1 MKQRLTRLLS
11 IKLNNFK
18 NVSKGF
24 IEMPSFTTNQY
35 ASQESDILGIYGQNG
50 SGKTAAIDALQFLKE
65 ILLGNPLPK
74 NAHNFISVSS
84 ESATLSF
91 ELYISNNNFE
101 SIVNYEFVISTK
113 NENTAFISAESIKF
127 SKINEDN
134 NIDSKITL
142 IKYFNKDGKFTYSPK
157 YRYDQLSSGSKETDI
172 KIGVA
177 EAVAYKEN
185 KSFIFCSEIR
195 DLWTEA
201 QKKDEA
207 WFAITNALRNFAIES
222 LFVVEN
228 KHSSIISL
236 DFALPVAFKYVD
248 NNTLTSGDMLV
259 SLSEPSIFEV
269 SHFEM
274 LKNIINEANPV
285 ISALIPGFSIF
296 IKEYGPQATKDGKE
310 GIRFELMS
318 NRNGDKIPLQYES
331 DGIKKILSII
341 NLLICAYNNPSFC
354 VAFDELD
361 AGVYEYLLGELLSVI
376 NETGKGQIIFTSH
389 NLRPLELINKNSM
402 RFTTTNPNNRYIKLT
417 NVGNTNNLRD
427 LYLRSINL
435 GGQKEQIYEPTKE
448 YEIRRA
454 FRRAGNLNNG

>member
-1 MKQRLTRLLS
+1 MKKRLTRLLS
-11 IKLNNFK
+11 IELNNFK
-18 NVSKGF
+18 NVNKGL
-24 IEMPSFTTNQY
+24 IEMPSLTTKEYDSQ
-35 ASQESDILGIYGQNG
+35 ASEILGIYGQNG
-50 SGKTAAIDALQFLKE
+50 SGKTAVIDSLHFLKE
-65 ILLGNPLPK
+65 VLLGNPLPQ
-74 NAHNFISVSS
+74 NAHNFVNVKS
-84 ESATLSF
+84 ECASLSF
-91 ELYISNNNFE
+91 EFYVSNNGFE
-101 SIVNYEFVISTK
+101 AIVTYEFTISK
-113 NENTAFISAESIKF
+113 KDENTAFISAEAIKF
-127 SKINEDN
+127 SKINEKN
-134 NIDSKITL
+134 NFASKITL
-142 IKYFNKDGKFTYSPK
+142 IKYENNEGKFNYSPK

-177 EAVAYKEN
+177 EKVAYKEN
-185 KSFIFCSEIR
+185 KSFIFCSEMR
-195 DLWTEA
+195 DLWSEA

-207 WFAITNALRNFAIES
+207 WFSVTNALRNFAIES

-236 DFALPVAFKYVD
+236 DFALPVAFKYED
-248 NNTLTSGDMLV
+248 KDTLTAGDMLV
-259 SLSEPSIFEV
+259 SLSEPSIFEINQ
-269 SHFEM
+269 FKM
-274 LKNIINEANPV
+274 FKNIINEANPV

-296 IKEYGPQATKDGKE
+296 IKEYGPQATKDGKD
-310 GIRFELMS
+310 GVRFELMS
-318 NRNGDKIPLQYES
+318 NRNGNQIPLLYES

-402 RFTTTNPNNRYIKLT
+402 RFTTTNPDNRYIKLT
-417 NVGNTNNLRD
+417 NVGDTNNLRD

-435 GGQKEQIYEPTKE
+435 GGQREQIYEPTNE

-454 FRRAGNLNNG
+454 FRMAGDINNG

>member
-1 MKQRLTRLLS
+1 MKLRLTRLLS
-11 IKLNNFK
+11 IKLKNFK
-18 NVSKGF
+18 NVNKGF
-24 IEMPSFTTNQY
+24 IEMPSLTTKQY
-35 ASQESDILGIYGQNG
+35 ASQKSDILGIYGQNG
-50 SGKTAAIDALQFLKE
+50 SGKTAVIDALQFLKE
-65 ILLGNPLPK
+65 TLLGNPLPQ
-74 NAHNFISVSS
+74 NAHNFINVSS
-84 ESATLSF
+84 ENAALSF
-91 ELYISNNNFE
+91 EFYIANNNFE
-101 SIVNYEFVISTK
+101 SIVNYEFVISK
-113 NENTAFISAESIKF
+113 KDENTAFISSESIKF
-127 SKINEDN
+127 SKFNEEDN
-134 NIDSKITL
+134 INSKVTL
-142 IKYFNKDGKFTYSPK
+142 IKYTNKDGKFTYSPK
-157 YRYDQLSSGSKETDI
+157 YRYEQLSSGTKETDI

-177 EAVAYKEN
+177 ETVAYKEN

-201 QKKDEA
+201 KKKDEV
-207 WFAITNALRNFAIES
+207 WFSITNALRNFAIES
-222 LFVVEN
+222 LFVVAN

-236 DFALPVAFKYVD
+236 DFAIPVAFKYVEK
-248 NNTLTSGDMLV
+248 NTLTSGDMLV
-259 SLSEPSIFEV
+259 SLSEPSIFEIG
-269 SHFEM
+269 HFEM
-274 LKNIINEANPV
+274 FKNIINEANPV
-285 ISALIPGFSIF
+285 ISTLIPGFSIF
-296 IKEYGPQATKDGKE
+296 IKEYGPQATKEGKDGV
-310 GIRFELMS
+310 RFELMS
-318 NRNGDKIPLQYES
+318 NRKGTLIPLLYES

-402 RFTTTNPNNRYIKLT
+402 RFTTTNADNRYIKLT

-454 FRRAGNLNNG
+454 FRRVGNLNNG

>member
-11 IKLNNFK
+11 IELNNFK
-18 NVSKGF
+18 NVNNGF
-24 IEMPSFTTNQY
+24 IEMPSLTAKQY
-35 ASQESDILGIYGQNG
+35 DSQKSEILGIYGQNG
-50 SGKTAAIDALQFLKE
+50 SGKTAVIDALQFLKE
-65 ILLGNPLPK
+65 ILLGNPLPH
-74 NAHNFISVSS
+74 NAHNFINVLNKNAS
-84 ESATLSF
+84 LSF
-91 ELYISNNNFE
+91 DFYISNNNFE
-101 SIVNYEFVISTK
+101 AIVNYQFTISK
-113 NENTAFISAESIKF
+113 KDENTAFISSEAIKL
-127 SKINEDN
+127 SKINEEN

-142 IKYFNKDGKFTYSPK
+142 IKYTNNDGKFSYSPK
-157 YRYDQLSSGSKETDI
+157 YRYEQLSSGSKETDI

-177 EAVAYKEN
+177 ETVAYKEN
-185 KSFIFCSEIR
+185 KSFLFCSEIR
-195 DLWTEA
+195 DLWAEA
-201 QKKDEA
+201 QKKDES
-207 WFAITNALRNFAIES
+207 WFAVTNALRNFAIES

-236 DFALPVAFKYVD
+236 DFALPVAFKYVEKD
-248 NNTLTSGDMLV
+248 TLTAGDMLV

-269 SHFEM
+269 TQFEM
-274 LKNIINEANPV
+274 FKNIINEANPV
-285 ISALIPGFSIF
+285 ISALIPGFSIY

-310 GIRFELMS
+310 GMRFELMS
-318 NRNGDKIPLQYES
+318 NRNGNQIPLLYES

-402 RFTTTNPNNRYIKLT
+402 RFTTTNPDNRYIKLT

-454 FRRAGNLNNG
+454 FRRAGNFNNG